1 MKSDLKLKKS
11 LGQNFLIDR
20 NIINKIKESLNI
32 ERDSLIIEIG
42 PGSGALTKE
51 LIKFNT
57 KVLCFEIDKR
67 LKEILDEIKSEN
79 LEIIYEDFLKVDL
92 KKILTEYKYNKLYVI
107 ANIPYYI
114 TSSIINKVIDETNV
128 DEMVLMVQK
137 EVGDRILAQPNSRD
151 YGSLSVFLQFNF
163 KIEKVIIVSK
173 NSFKPRPKVDSMVL
187 KFTSNKN
194 KYNVKSISKLYDLI
208 RESFKHKRKNLKNN
222 LYNYD
227 LNKINNVLKKHGK
240 DLTFRAESL
249 TIEEF
254 IDISNEIS

>member
-1 MKSDLKLKKS
+1 MQDDLKLKKS
-11 LGQNFLIDR
+11 LGQNFLIDH

-51 LIKFNT
+51 LIKFNE

-67 LKEILDEIKSEN
+67 LKKVLDEINVDN
-79 LEIIYEDFLKVDL
+79 LHIIYEDFLKVDL
-92 KKILTEYKYNKLYVI
+92 KRTLSKYNYSKLYVI

-114 TSSIINKVIDETNV
+114 TSSIINKVINETNV

-137 EVGDRILAQPNSRD
+137 EVGERIISKPNSRN

-163 KIEKVIIVSK
+163 KIEKVTIVSK
-173 NSFKPRPKVDSMVL
+173 NCFRPKPKVDSMVL
-187 KFTSNKN
+187 KFISNKN
-194 KYNVKSISKLYDLI
+194 KYIVNSIDKFYELV
-208 RESFKHKRKNLKNN
+208 RESFKYKRKNLKNN
-222 LYNYD
+222 LCEYD
-227 LNKINNVLKKHGK
+227 LEKINKVLKKYNK
-240 DLTFRAESL
+240 DLTFRAESI

>member
-1 MKSDLKLKKS
+1 MKSDLILKKS

-51 LIKFNT
+51 LIKFNA

-67 LKEILDEIKSEN
+67 LKEILDEIKSDN
-79 LEIIYEDFLKVDL
+79 LEIIYEDFLKVNL
-92 KKILTEYKYNKLYVI
+92 KEILSKYNYNKLYVI

-114 TSSIINKVIDETNV
+114 TSSIINKVVDETNV

-137 EVGDRILAQPNSRD
+137 EVGDRILAKPNTRD
-151 YGSLSVFLQFNF
+151 YSSLSVFLQFNF
-163 KIEKVIIVSK
+163 KIEKVTIVNK
-173 NSFKPRPKVDSMVL
+173 NSFKPRPKVDSVVL
-187 KFTSNKN
+187 KFISNKN
-194 KYNVKSISKLYDLI
+194 KYEVKSIDKLYELI

-227 LNKINNVLKKHGK
+227 LDKINKVLNKYNK

>member
-1 MKSDLKLKKS
+1 MESDLKLKKS
-11 LGQNFLIDR
+11 LGQNFLIDH
-20 NIINKIKESLNI
+20 NIIMKIKESLNV

-42 PGSGALTKE
+42 PGAGALTKE
-51 LIKFNT
+51 LIKFDA

-163 KIEKVIIVSK
+163 KIEKVTIVSK

-249 TIEEF
+249 TTEEF

>member
-20 NIINKIKESLNI
+20 NIIKKIKESLNI
-32 ERDSLIIEIG
+32 KGDSLIIEIG

-51 LIKFNT
+51 LIKFNV
-57 KVLCFEIDKR
+57 KILCFEIDKR
-67 LKEILDEIKSEN
+67 LKETLDEIKSDN
-79 LEIIYEDFLKVDL
+79 LEIIYEDFLKLNL
-92 KKILTEYKYNKLYVI
+92 KEILCKYSYNKLYVV

-114 TSSIINKVIDETNV
+114 TSSIINKIVAETNV

-137 EVGDRILAQPNSRD
+137 EVGDRILARPNSRD

-163 KIEKVIIVSK
+163 KIEKVTAVSR
-173 NSFKPRPKVDSMVL
+173 NSFKPIPKVDSVVL
-187 KFTSNKN
+187 KFVSNKN
-194 KYNVKSISKLYDLI
+194 KYKVNSINKLYELI

-227 LNKINNVLKKHGK
+227 LDKINKVLKNYGK